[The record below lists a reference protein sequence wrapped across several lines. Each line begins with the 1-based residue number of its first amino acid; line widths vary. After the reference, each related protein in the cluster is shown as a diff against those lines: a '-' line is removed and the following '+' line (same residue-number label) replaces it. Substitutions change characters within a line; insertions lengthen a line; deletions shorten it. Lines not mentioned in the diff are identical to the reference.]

1 MPDSPIQR
9 GAMLAIGASFMFAAM
24 GVGIR
29 LASAHLSNEMVVFL
43 RNVFGLLFLSPWIYR
58 QGFGSLATGRLTMH
72 VTRSFSGLAAMYC
85 FFYAIAHLSL
95 AEAVLLNYSAPLFI
109 APIALFWLREAIGPT
124 VAAAILTG
132 FIGIALVLKPGFE
145 TFSLAAWVGALSGFL
160 AALAM
165 VSVRRLSVTE
175 PTVRI
180 VFYFGVTCTVISTIP
195 LFWAWQAPRWQD
207 LAVMAVAGF
216 FATQGQL
223 LLTKGYS
230 LAPAAH
236 IGPYT
241 YSSVI
246 FAALFGWLFWQ
257 EIPDRFTL
265 LGALLIS
272 VSGAL
277 AMTRKKTPAILAD

>member
-1 MPDSPIQR
+1 
-9 GAMLAIGASFMFAAM
+9 
-24 GVGIR
+24 
-29 LASAHLSNEMVVFL
+29 
-43 RNVFGLLFLSPWIYR
+43 
-58 QGFGSLATGRLTMH
+58 MH

-109 APIALFWLREAIGPT
+109 APIALVWLGESIGPA
-124 VAAAILTG
+124 VATAILTG

-145 TFSLAAWVGALSGFL
+145 TFSLAAWVGALSGLL

-180 VFYFGVTCTVISTIP
+180 VFYFGATCTVISTIP
-195 LFWAWQAPRWQD
+195 LLWAWQTPHWED
-207 LAVMAVAGF
+207 VAVMALAGF
-216 FATQGQL
+216 LATQGQL
-223 LLTKGYS
+223 LLTHSYS

-241 YSSVI
+241 YSTVI

-257 EIPDRFTL
+257 EIPDRFTV

-277 AMTRKKTPAILAD
+277 AMSRKKEPAPLVD